1 MNPVQLS
8 LFVSE
13 STAICREMGIT
24 LKRVALSPN
33 IADRLDFSCALFSR
47 EGELLAQA
55 AHIPVH
61 LGSMAYAMKD
71 LVSLFDWAPHD
82 SVIVNDPYLGGT
94 HLPDITII
102 TPIFFG
108 DTLSAFCASRAHH
121 ADIGGDTP
129 GSMPLASNLSA
140 EGLIIAPQYICR
152 NKKLESKTLELLNRN
167 LRTPD
172 RTLVDILSQIS
183 ANETGVKRTQRLI
196 DKYGIDSFFNATREM
211 SEYSELLARRTI
223 KLIPDGVYSASDI
236 MDGDGLGNNT
246 ITISASIT
254 IDGECAKV
262 NFRGT
267 AQSVSGNINCPVSV
281 TAAAVYYVF
290 YSLMPRDTPA
300 CHGSLKP
307 IAIDAPRGCLVN
319 AIAPS
324 ACAAGNVETSQR
336 IVDVLLLA
344 LSDAIPDRIP
354 ASSQGTMNNL
364 AMGNQYWG
372 YYETIGGGTGGHSAG
387 DGLSGVQSHMTNTL
401 NTPVE
406 IFEKNFPVMVQSY
419 SIRRNSH
426 GRGQTNGGNGL
437 VREYR
442 FEEPAQVTILSERRQ
457 NCPPGHH
464 GGGNGSHGQNSLNG
478 KVIPGKATFQVKKLD
493 ILKLETPGGAG
504 WGRVLK
510 TKN

>member
-167 LRTPD
+167 LRAPD

-307 IAIDAPRGCLVN
+307 IAIEAPRGCLVN

-324 ACAAGNVETSQR
+324 ACAAAR
-336 IVDVLLLA
+336 LL
-344 LSDAIPDRIP
+344 S
-354 ASSQGTMNNL
+354 T
-364 AMGNQYWG
+364 
-372 YYETIGGGTGGHSAG
+372 
-387 DGLSGVQSHMTNTL
+387 
-401 NTPVE
+401 
-406 IFEKNFPVMVQSY
+406 
-419 SIRRNSH
+419 RR
-426 GRGQTNGGNGL
+426 GR
-437 VREYR
+437 
-442 FEEPAQVTILSERRQ
+442 
-457 NCPPGHH
+457 
-464 GGGNGSHGQNSLNG
+464 
-478 KVIPGKATFQVKKLD
+478 
-493 ILKLETPGGAG
+493 
-504 WGRVLK
+504 
-510 TKN
+510 

>member
-13 STAICREMGIT
+13 SIAICREMGIT

-33 IADRLDFSCALFSR
+33 IADRLDFSCALFSFK
-47 EGELLAQA
+47 GELLAQA

-71 LVSLFDWAPHD
+71 LVPMFDWAPGD

-102 TPIFFG
+102 TPVFFG
-108 DTLSAFCASRAHH
+108 DTLAAFCASRAHH

-129 GSMPLASNLSA
+129 GSMPLASRLSE
-140 EGLIIAPQYICR
+140 EGLIIAPRYISR
-152 NKKLESKTLELLNRN
+152 DGKLEPETVELLNEN

-172 RTLVDILSQIS
+172 RTLGDIFSQIS
-183 ANETGVKRTQRLI
+183 ANKTGVKRTYRLI
-196 DKYGIDSFFNATREM
+196 DKYGVDSFFKATNEM
-211 SEYSELLARRTI
+211 SDYSERLARKTI
-223 KLIPDGVYSASDI
+223 KSIPNGVYSATDV
-236 MDGDGLGNNT
+236 MDGDGLGHND
-246 ITISASIT
+246 ITISVTIT

-262 NFRGT
+262 NFGGT
-267 AQSVSGNINCPVSV
+267 APSVSGNINCPVSV

-290 YSLMPRDTPA
+290 YTLMPRDTPA
-300 CHGSLKP
+300 CYGSLKP
-307 IAIDAPRGCLVN
+307 IAIEARKGCLVN

-344 LSDAIPDRIP
+344 LSEAIPDRIP

-364 AMGNQYWG
+364 AMGNQYWN
-372 YYETIGGGTGGHSAG
+372 YYETIGGGTGGHSTG

-419 SIRRNSH
+419 AIRRNSH
-426 GRGQTNGGNGL
+426 GRGLTNGGNGL

-464 GGGNGSHGQNSLNG
+464 GGGDGTCGQNSLNG
-478 KVIPGKATFQVKKLD
+478 KVIPGKATFQVEKFD
-493 ILKLETPGGAG
+493 VLKLETPGGAG
-504 WGRVLK
+504 WGK
-510 TKN
+510 FKNK